1 MSHLVFKSRQVA
13 AHYVADG
20 LAEPEREAF
29 ELHLMTCTECVDD
42 VETCR
47 LLVAALAAEGKGR
60 RPAPR
65 SRALRRIADQRRPA
79 APQVAGAAAL
89 RAGTLPGW
97 QVAAC
102 VAVASLLGLGGGWF
116 LRAGSWTSVDD
127 GALEVVSLGGTTR
140 GGECTR
146 VRLAARAQIVA
157 ARIPGA
163 VAGARLVASRADGQ
177 PLEADEYSV
186 RTQPDGSWLLA
197 LPAARLLGE
206 EVALELRSP
215 GAAGEPAVREPV
227 GCLTAVRAG

>member
-29 ELHLMTCTECVDD
+29 ELHLMTCSECVDD

-47 LLVAALAAEGKGR
+47 LLVAAVAAEGKGR

-65 SRALRRIADQRRPA
+65 SDALRRAADQRRSAPPPA
-79 APQVAGAAAL
+79 PSAAAL
-89 RAGTLPGW
+89 RAATVPGW
-97 QVAAC
+97 QVAAG
-102 VAVASLLGLGGGWF
+102 VVVASLVGLGGGWF
-116 LRAGSWTSVDD
+116 LRAGSLASLED

-146 VRLAARAQIVA
+146 IPLTARAQIVA

-163 VAGARLVASRADGQ
+163 VAGAHLVASRVDGQ

-197 LPAARLLGE
+197 LPAAQLLGQ
-206 EVALELRSP
+206 EVALELRTP
-215 GAAGEPAVREPV
+215 GAAGEPAAREPV
-227 GCLTAVRAG
+227 GCLIAARAG